1 MDVAETKTHGK
12 NLLASFGVR
21 RRNFRVQV
29 VSGLR
34 KIRHYLFFVLLL
46 FFLWIRLLSY
56 SLEKNIFNRDL
67 PSVNVLLGERLDMDQ
82 SMIQYYKA
90 IGLLQTTIAN
100 ATTLD
105 EAMRASLKT
114 VTDNSGADSAVIW
127 YATDTDDGVIL
138 RPYFWIGPIDLTSRK
153 HAPGDGSVG
162 RVFESGQ
169 AERLFEFDPLQDVE
183 TAIDFKGMPVSSMIC
198 VPFTSTAEDLGVIQF
213 VNGPDSEPF
222 NDEVA
227 DVAEILA
234 MMAAIAISENETL
247 LEPWEPG
254 EPVMELRDITREFQ
268 NGDIVTKVLKGVNL
282 DVYEGE
288 FLVLLGESGCG
299 KSTLLNIIGG
309 MDSATS
315 GSFSYLGQDL
325 SNATQ
330 EELTDFRRDN
340 IGFIFQSY
348 NLMPNLTAL
357 QNLKLIAELV
367 EDPMDSDEA
376 LEIVGL
382 EERKK
387 NYPSQM
393 SGGQQQRVSIARA
406 LVKNPKVIL
415 ADEPT
420 AALDY
425 ATSIEV
431 LQVMEEIIKKGTTMV
446 MVTHN
451 EEITRMANRVVRMR
465 DGRMHEVTINR
476 HPAHATDLVW

>member
-1 MDVAETKTHGK
+1 MENSA
-12 NLLASFGVR
+12 L
-21 RRNFRVQV
+21 Q
-29 VSGLR
+29 
-34 KIRHYLFFVLLL
+34 I
-46 FFLWIRLLSY
+46 
-56 SLEKNIFNRDL
+56 
-67 PSVNVLLGERLDMDQ
+67 
-82 SMIQYYKA
+82 YKA
-90 IGLLQTTIAN
+90 IGAVQSIVAN
-100 ATTLD
+100 AETLD
-105 EAMRASLKT
+105 EALQSSLKAI
-114 VTDNSGADSAVIW
+114 VERSGAEGGAIW
-127 YATDTDDGVIL
+127 YADKHDNDRL
-138 RPYFWIGPIDLTSRK
+138 RPFFWIGPVDLTSRS
-153 HAPGDGSVG
+153 HVLGDGSVG
-162 RVFESGQ
+162 RVFESQ
-169 AERLFEFDPLQDVE
+169 RAERLLEFDPLQDVE
-183 TAIDFKGMPVSSMIC
+183 TAIDFKGMPVSSMVC
-198 VPFTSTAEDLGVIQF
+198 VPFSSKTQDLGVIQF
-213 VNGPDSEPF
+213 VNGPDGDPF
-222 NDEVA
+222 TDEAA
-227 DVAEILA
+227 DVMEILA
-234 MMAAIAISENETL
+234 MMVAISLEENEAL
-247 LEPWEPG
+247 AEPWKPG
-254 EPVMELRDITREFQ
+254 EIVMSLRDITREFV
-268 NGDIVTKVLKGVNL
+268 NGDVVTKVLKGVNL

-315 GSFSYLGQDL
+315 GTFTYLGQDL

-330 EELTDFRRDN
+330 QELTDFRRDN

-367 EDPMDSDEA
+367 DDPMDADKA
-376 LEIVGL
+376 LEVVGL
-382 EERKK
+382 SERKK

-406 LVKNPKVIL
+406 LVKNPKMIL

-431 LQVMEEIIKKGTTMV
+431 LQVMEEIIAKGTTMV

-451 EEITRMANRVVRMR
+451 EEITRMADRVVRMR

>member
-1 MDVAETKTHGK
+1 MENSA
-12 NLLASFGVR
+12 LL
-21 RRNFRVQV
+21 
-29 VSGLR
+29 
-34 KIRHYLFFVLLL
+34 I
-46 FFLWIRLLSY
+46 
-56 SLEKNIFNRDL
+56 
-67 PSVNVLLGERLDMDQ
+67 
-82 SMIQYYKA
+82 YKA
-90 IGLLQTTIAN
+90 IGAVQNIISN

-105 EAMRASLKT
+105 EALQESLKAI
-114 VTDNSGADSAVIW
+114 VSHSGSQGGAIW
-127 YATDTDDGVIL
+127 YADKSDGNRL
-138 RPYFWIGPIDLTSRK
+138 RPFYWIGPVDLTRRS
-153 HAPGDGSVG
+153 HVPGDGSVG
-162 RVFESGQ
+162 RVFESQ
-169 AERLFEFDPLQDVE
+169 KAERIFDFNPLEDVE
-183 TAIDFKGMPVSSMIC
+183 TAIDFAGMPVSSMVC
-198 VPFTSTAEDLGVIQF
+198 VPFSNNVEDLGVIQF
-213 VNGPDSEPF
+213 VNGPNSEPF
-222 NDEVA
+222 NDEIA
-227 DVAEILA
+227 DVMEIMA
-234 MMAAIAISENETL
+234 MMAAIAIAENEAL
-247 LEPWEPG
+247 AEPWQPG
-254 EPVMELRDITREFQ
+254 EIVMELRDITREFQ
-268 NGDIVTKVLKGVNL
+268 NGDIITKVLKGVNL

-315 GSFSYLGQDL
+315 GTFTYLDQDL

-330 EELTDFRRDN
+330 DELT
-340 IGFIFQSY
+340 GFIFQSY

-367 EDPMDSDEA
+367 ENPMDSDTA
-376 LEIVGL
+376 LEVVGL

-406 LVKNPKVIL
+406 LVKNPKIIL

-431 LQVMEEIIKKGTTMV
+431 LQVMEEVVKRGTTLV

-451 EEITRMANRVVRMR
+451 EEITRMADRVVRMR

-476 HPAHATDLVW
+476 RPAHATDLVW

>member
-1 MDVAETKTHGK
+1 MDSS
-12 NLLASFGVR
+12 LLA
-21 RRNFRVQV
+21 NFKTIGAVQ
-29 VSGLR
+29 
-34 KIRHYLFFVLLL
+34 
-46 FFLWIRLLSY
+46 
-56 SLEKNIFNRDL
+56 
-67 PSVNVLLGERLDMDQ
+67 SVI
-82 SMIQYYKA
+82 S
-90 IGLLQTTIAN
+90 N

-105 EAMRASLKT
+105 EALRGGLKAI
-114 VTDNSGADSAVIW
+114 VDNIDADSAVIW
-127 YATDTDDGVIL
+127 YADKAGTGEL
-138 RPYFWIGPIDLTSRK
+138 HPYFWIGPVDLTSK
-153 HAPGDGSVG
+153 THAPGEGSVG
-162 RVFESGQ
+162 RVYTTQQ
-169 AERLFEFDPLQDVE
+169 AERKLDFAHDRDPETLRDFE
-183 TAIDFKGMPVSSMIC
+183 GMSVGSMVC
-198 VPFTSTAEDLGVIQF
+198 VPFSSKFEELGAIQF
-213 VNGPDSEPF
+213 VNEVESPQF
-222 NDEVA
+222 TDEAA
-227 DVAEILA
+227 DIMEIMA
-234 MMAAIAISENETL
+234 MMAAIALDENEAL
-247 LEPWEPG
+247 AKPWAPG
-254 EPVMELRDITREFQ
+254 EIVMSLRDITREFQ

-315 GSFSYLGQDL
+315 GSFVYRGQDL

-330 EELTDFRRDN
+330 QELTDFRRDN

-348 NLMPNLTAL
+348 NLMPNLTSL

-367 EDPMDSDEA
+367 DDPMDADEA
-376 LEIVGL
+376 LDIVGL
-382 EERKK
+382 SDRKR

-406 LVKNPKVIL
+406 LVKNPKIIL

-431 LQVMEEIIKKGTTMV
+431 LQVMEKVIESGTTMV

-451 EEITRMANRVVRMR
+451 EEITRMADRIVRMR
-465 DGRMHEVTINR
+465 NGRMHEVTVNR